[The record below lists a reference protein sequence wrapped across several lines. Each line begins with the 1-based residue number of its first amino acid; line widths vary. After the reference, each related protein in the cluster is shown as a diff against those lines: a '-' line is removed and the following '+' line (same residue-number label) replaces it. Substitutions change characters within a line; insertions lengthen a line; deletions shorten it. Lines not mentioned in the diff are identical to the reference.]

1 MIIWIASYPKSGNTW
16 LRALMS
22 SYYYTNDG
30 NFKFD
35 LLENIDSFPSEKYF
49 KNYPDKFLNPED
61 TSKYWIAEQ
70 TKINKKNKM
79 TFLKTHMA
87 ICKVSDNSFT
97 NEQNS
102 LAGIYIIRDPRNV
115 ITSLSN
121 HYQLSL
127 DKAYEFM
134 KNEKQAIYV
143 KKNDRYLGFQLLWS
157 WSTNIKSWIENKRF
171 PVLVIKYED
180 LMDQTFVTFK
190 NVIDFI
196 NNITQNK
203 VSFNKER
210 AKNSIK
216 NTSFRN
222 LQKLEKE
229 HGFAEALKEK
239 GSEKK
244 IKFFNLGQEN
254 NYKKLLPADL
264 INEMNKYYKKELVQF
279 NYER

>member
-157 WSTNIKSWIENKRF
+157 WSTNLKSWIENKRF
-171 PVLVIKYED
+171 PILVIKYED

-190 NVIDFI
+190 KVIDFI

>member
-143 KKNDRYLGFQLLWS
+143 KKTDIYLCFQLLWS

-264 INEMNKYYKKELVQF
+264 INEMNKYFKKELIQF

>member
-190 NVIDFI
+190 KVIDFI

-264 INEMNKYYKKELVQF
+264 INEMNKYFKKELIQF

>member
-190 NVIDFI
+190 KVIDFI

>member
-216 NTSFRN
+216 NT
-222 LQKLEKE
+222 
-229 HGFAEALKEK
+229 
-239 GSEKK
+239 
-244 IKFFNLGQEN
+244 I
-254 NYKKLLPADL
+254 
-264 INEMNKYYKKELVQF
+264 
-279 NYER
+279 

>member
-190 NVIDFI
+190 KVIDFI

-264 INEMNKYYKKELVQF
+264 INEMNKYYKKELIQF